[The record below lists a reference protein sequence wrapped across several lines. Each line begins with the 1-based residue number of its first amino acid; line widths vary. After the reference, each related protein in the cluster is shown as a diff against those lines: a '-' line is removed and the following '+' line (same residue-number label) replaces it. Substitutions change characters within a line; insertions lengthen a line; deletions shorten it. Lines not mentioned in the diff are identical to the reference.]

1 MNENWIKLCRESLV
15 VVWCLFFLLFFPTW
29 YEGEDL
35 KGTRRA
41 MNNGK
46 FIYVHKKWIL
56 KLIKS
61 CNVPAMFCGELWTK
75 ELGIVVRGRQRVDP
89 LQYWKQ
95 ANHTIW
101 NWMLSNV
108 RHDNQCAVLDT
119 CCIVDWSCG
128 ECVLVWKEDSERGSK
143 AMNGCL
149 SKLKWIVVCL
159 QKASINDFAAHNN
172 FSAIVYWQSPLL
184 IWWTRESRDSDSR
197 RGQNL
202 SQISKN
208 YRLSRNKL
216 GALIGINRVTRSECC
231 HR

>member
-1 MNENWIKLCRESLV
+1 MSQQCFVVNYERRNWVLLREGGSGSIH
-15 VVWCLFFLLFFPTW
+15 FNT
-29 YEGEDL
+29 ES
-35 KGTRRA
+35 
-41 MNNGK
+41 
-46 FIYVHKKWIL
+46 
-56 KLIKS
+56 KLIIQYEIECCRMSDMTISVLFSIHVVLLTGRVANVYS
-61 CNVPAMFCGELWTK
+61 CERKVQ
-75 ELGIVVRGRQRVDP
+75 RGGRRQ
-89 LQYWKQ
+89 
-95 ANHTIW
+95 
-101 NWMLSNV
+101 
-108 RHDNQCAVLDT
+108 
-119 CCIVDWSCG
+119 
-128 ECVLVWKEDSERGSK
+128 
-143 AMNGCL
+143 MNGCL

-216 GALIGINRVTRSECC
+216 GALIGINRVTHSVCR